1 MRKNFDLSDLIP
13 RQVGRLDDPQRAIP
27 RIAKDP
33 KLTAL
38 IEATLR
44 TIPTKH
50 ILHRADARRMEF
62 LETENIELATAEL
75 QNLNNSGTTYY
86 SSGGRGPF
94 QPNRNQSREARSAK

>member
-38 IEATLR
+38 IEASGY
-44 TIPTKH
+44 
-50 ILHRADARRMEF
+50 
-62 LETENIELATAEL
+62 EL
-75 QNLNNSGTTYY
+75 
-86 SSGGRGPF
+86 
-94 QPNRNQSREARSAK
+94 